1 MKCGSGGGFDTCD
14 HGRWVHRACGKGT
27 SCRDIK
33 GHIFCDYKTGGGGG
47 SSCKDGSMKCGSGG
61 GFDTCDHGRW
71 VHRACGKGT
80 SCRDVKGHIFCDYKT
95 GGGGGNTCKD
105 GAMKCGSGG
114 GFDTCDHGRWVHRAC
129 GKGTSCRDVKG
140 HIFCDYK

>member
-1 MKCGSGGGFDTCD
+1 MTQVKMKAQFAIFLFATLLSLVSAAPSNVCNDGAVNCGPGCKDGAMKCGSGGGFDTCD
-14 HGRWVHRACGKGT
+14 HGRWVHRACGE
-27 SCRDIK
+27 
-33 GHIFCDYKTGGGGG
+33 
-47 SSCKDGSMKCGSGG
+47 
-61 GFDTCDHGRW
+61 
-71 VHRACGKGT
+71 GT

-95 GGGGGNTCKD
+95 GGGGGSTCKD